1 MCRHRPRRQVQ
12 SNHHHQQTAP
22 PGALSFQGVD
32 NQTSLRGAGR
42 LERDPEIERRASF
55 MSERSH
61 ESAQAGVK
69 RLEAISST
77 WSKTGLYVAYLGIA
91 LLAYATSLEGQ
102 TTGNLTI
109 FATSAFK
116 AHSLVSTVMVVQGVV
131 LSIAKPPMSKI
142 ADVFGR
148 FEAFSLSICFYAV
161 GFIQQAASN
170 SVNTYAAAQVFYSTG
185 STGVQILIQ
194 IFIADTSDLVNRA
207 LCSTIP
213 SIPFLINVWIGP
225 ALAERILKNL
235 NWRWGYGIWSI
246 ILPVAFLPLALAL
259 VINQRKAALRGILP
273 ESPFAGKSA
282 WGIIKNVWF
291 ELDLFGL
298 ILISVAFSLILIPL
312 TLASKAGWT
321 NPNLIS
327 MLIVGVACL
336 VAIPFWERSKT
347 LAPRAFFPRAFWKNK
362 TITCGLGLSFFY
374 FMAFYLSVYPYFQS
388 YLLVVKDLPLTQAGQ
403 IVQTFTF
410 TSTITSILVSFAIKY
425 TKQYKKFMVAG
436 TVLYVIGLGLML
448 HYRTETSTATT
459 IVWTQ
464 VFLGV
469 GGSLT
474 HVPAQLGVQ
483 ASASHSEVAAATA
496 LFLTVLEIGGA
507 VGSGISGAIWTN
519 SVPKKLALYLPPE
532 TADQAAEIYGNI
544 SLASGGWPMGS
555 PTRIAINRAYQETM
569 TKILSVAVCVALPCV
584 ILSLMMTDYKLD
596 EIDQG
601 VKGVVIGASQ
611 DRVDHGDGVVVA
623 GPSNTR
629 LLSAGEDSG
638 DDEDVLGLRPQNSRS
653 RLLDAAER
661 RDS

>member
-1 MCRHRPRRQVQ
+1 
-12 SNHHHQQTAP
+12 
-22 PGALSFQGVD
+22 
-32 NQTSLRGAGR
+32 
-42 LERDPEIERRASF
+42 
-55 MSERSH
+55 MSDQSH

-77 WSKTGLYVAYLGIA
+77 WSKAGLYVAYLGIA

-148 FEAFSLSICFYAV
+148 FEAFGLSILFYIV
-161 GFIQQAASN
+161 GFIQQASSN

-213 SIPFLINVWIGP
+213 SIPFLVNVWVGP
-225 ALAERILKNL
+225 ALAEKILKNL
-235 NWRWGYGIWSI
+235 NWRWGYGIWTI

-259 VINQRKAALRGILP
+259 IINQRRAAMRGILP
-273 ESPFAGKSA
+273 ESAFAGKSW
-282 WGIIKNVWF
+282 WGIIKNIWL

-312 TLASKAGWT
+312 TLASKAGWS

-327 MLIVGVACL
+327 MLLVGVACL

-347 LAPRAFFPRAFWKNK
+347 LAPRAFFPRTFWGNK
-362 TITCGLGLSFFY
+362 TIICGLGLSFFY

-388 YLLVVKDLPLTQAGQ
+388 YLLVVKDLPLAEAGR

-436 TVLYVIGLGLML
+436 TILYIIGLGLML
-448 HYRTETSTATT
+448 HYRTEASTPTM

-519 SVPKKLALYLPPE
+519 NVPKKLAMYLPPE
-532 TADQAAEIYGNI
+532 SIDQAAEIYGNI
-544 SLASGGWPMGS
+544 SLASRGWPMGS

-569 TKILSVAVCVALPCV
+569 TMILGVAVCVALPCV
-584 ILSLMMTDYKLD
+584 VLSLMMTDYKLD

-601 VKGVVIGASQ
+601 VKGLVIGAAQ
-611 DRVDHGDGVVVA
+611 ERADFGDTDTLPR
-623 GPSNTR
+623 PSTDTR
-629 LLSAGEDSG
+629 LLAPDEDS
-638 DDEDVLGLRPQNSRS
+638 DDDDVVGLRSQNSRS
-653 RLLDAAER
+653 RLLDNSR
-661 RDS
+661 RGS